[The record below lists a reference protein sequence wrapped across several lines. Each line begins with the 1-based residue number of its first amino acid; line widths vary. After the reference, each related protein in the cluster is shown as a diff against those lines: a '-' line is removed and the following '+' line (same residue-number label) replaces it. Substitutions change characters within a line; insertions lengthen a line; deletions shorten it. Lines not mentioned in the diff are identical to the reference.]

1 MAESSTY
8 YDVLSVPHTADET
21 TIRKAYLRKS
31 LACHPDK
38 NPGNEA
44 AAKAKFIEI
53 GEAYNVLRDPAS
65 RASYD
70 RELAA
75 GKWRERRRHRTP
87 NSTNTNGAQTNT
99 TDAQTEQEFKNFM
112 DMFDSTVAGMSPE
125 ELNAAMGAAAIVGS
139 VIGSLLGARAA
150 KNSFVS
156 SAASLVGSAMASRA
170 AASLVQ
176 TVHEDS
182 TKRMVEKEER
192 ESRIA
197 RGEKVEEPSPSE
209 GRERLMKDA
218 LGAVQK
224 MAAAAAAFATPLSE
238 DEMRQRG
245 GSSGYQHNSP
255 FQRNMTFGNNGSVRF
270 SFGNGARSNMP
281 RRQR

>member
-8 YDVLSVPHTADET
+8 YDVLNVPQTADQT
-21 TIRKAYLRKS
+21 TIRKAYLRAS

-53 GEAYNVLRDPAS
+53 GEAYNVLRDPSS

-75 GKWRERRRHRTP
+75 GKWRERRRHRTKNNNAP
-87 NSTNTNGAQTNT
+87 GAQTNAT
-99 TDAQTEQEFKNFM
+99 NDAQTEQEFKNFM

-139 VIGSLLGARAA
+139 VIGSLLGARAG
-150 KNSFVS
+150 KNSLVS

-192 ESRIA
+192 EAKIA
-197 RGEKVEEPSPSE
+197 RGEKVEEPTPSDS
-209 GRERLMKDA
+209 RERLMKDA

-238 DEMRQRG
+238 D
-245 GSSGYQHNSP
+245 GSGQHAGYTQPNNSQ
-255 FQRNMTFGNNGSVRF
+255 FQRNMTFGNNGSIRF
-270 SFGNGARSNMP
+270 SFGNGARSSVP
-281 RRQR
+281 RRNR